1 MKSLYVPPLPAQNDA
16 YEDKPLA
23 ELIFGG
29 DKLANQAVEAIRQ
42 AEQKAQELEQ
52 QASIKAAE
60 IIHSAKERASALA
73 EENADQAQKEALAQ
87 VETAHRQE
95 EAVMRQSLQQAEQEI
110 SALRLLVK
118 EREPQ
123 AVQTV
128 LTELI

>member
-1 MKSLYVPPLPAQNDA
+1 M
-16 YEDKPLA
+16 
-23 ELIFGG
+23 
-29 DKLANQAVEAIRQ
+29 ANQAVDAIRQ

-52 QASIKAAE
+52 LASTKAAE
-60 IIHSAKERASALA
+60 IIHSAKERASALT
-73 EENADQAQKEALAQ
+73 EESSAQAQKEALAQ

-95 EAVMRQSLQQAEQEI
+95 EAVMQQSLQQAEQEI

-118 EREPQ
+118 EKEPQ